1 MKIVNHSIEFI
12 LIIYSITNELK
23 NYNVRGTEIEKLKFH
38 YSKHLI
44 NKCRV
49 DIDKMIIFNKVF

>member
-1 MKIVNHSIEFI
+1 MKIVNHYIEFI

-23 NYNVRGTEIEKLKFH
+23 NYNVRGTEIDKPKFY